1 MTYIEPSNKNIVGY
15 YIDADDAQTAQ
26 YPYHS
31 SSNRHLDNV
40 RGYKTYYVDGGM
52 PSSTNKEL
60 YYYEN
65 PAVGE
70 SKKPENVLF
79 RPPEQNTGKK
89 RDRSTIYDEDHYTL
103 ARLPSSE
110 SNEDVQTHNQH
121 FETADEPNKEKQD
134 SRRCSYRCYC
144 FTTIWLLI
152 LAIAGVAVVFL
163 LVGGNIFIRNN
174 ANPSN
179 GTGSTALDTSLL
191 QTPRSAGWSTTI
203 TSKSTTT
210 PKSIKIGI
218 ELLSYTY

>member
-1 MTYIEPSNKNIVGY
+1 MSYIEPSNKNIVGY
-15 YIDADDAQTAQ
+15 YIDADDVQTAQ

-31 SSNRHLDNV
+31 SSNKPSDNV

-65 PAVGE
+65 PAANG
-70 SKKPENVLF
+70 SMKPGNVPF

-89 RDRSTIYDEDHYTL
+89 RHRSTIYDEDHYTL

-110 SNEDVQTHNQH
+110 SSDDVQTHNQH
-121 FETADEPNKEKQD
+121 SEKADEPDTEKEN

-144 FTTIWLLI
+144 FTTIWLLVM
-152 LAIAGVAVVFL
+152 AVAGVAVVFL
-163 LVGGNIFIRNN
+163 LVGGNIFEQDN

-191 QTPRSAGWSTTI
+191 QTSRPTKWSA
-203 TSKSTTT
+203 TTT
-210 PKSIKIGI
+210 TKPKKQTGIKLWIYV
-218 ELLSYTY
+218 S

>member
-15 YIDADDAQTAQ
+15 YIDADDVQTAQ

-31 SSNRHLDNV
+31 SSNKPSDNV

-65 PAVGE
+65 PAVDE
-70 SKKPENVLF
+70 SMKPGNVPF

-110 SNEDVQTHNQH
+110 SIDDVQTHNQDL
-121 FETADEPNKEKQD
+121 EKVDEQDKEKEN
-134 SRRCSYRCYC
+134 SRSCSYRCYC

-152 LAIAGVAVVFL
+152 LAGAGIAVVFL
-163 LVGGNIFIRNN
+163 LVNGNIFKQ
-174 ANPSN
+174 ANPTPSL

-191 QTPRSAGWSTTI
+191 QSSKSIEW
-203 TSKSTTT
+203 SKSTTT
-210 PKSIKIGI
+210 PKSIKTGI
-218 ELLSYTY
+218 VL

>member
-15 YIDADDAQTAQ
+15 YIDADDVQTAQ
-26 YPYHS
+26 YPYPS
-31 SSNRHLDNV
+31 SSNGHSDNV

-65 PAVGE
+65 PAADE
-70 SKKPENVLF
+70 SMKPGNVPF

-110 SNEDVQTHNQH
+110 SSDDVQTHNQH
-121 FETADEPNKEKQD
+121 SEKADEPDTEKEN

-152 LAIAGVAVVFL
+152 LAGAGVAVAFL
-163 LVGGNIFIRNN
+163 LVNGNIFKQE
-174 ANPSN
+174 NPTPSI
-179 GTGSTALDTSLL
+179 GTGSTELDTSLL
-191 QTPRSAGWSTTI
+191 ETSKSIEW
-203 TSKSTTT
+203 SKSTTT
-210 PKSIKIGI
+210 PKSIKTGI
-218 ELLSYTY
+218 VP